1 MNKQASPLRQAWTVF
16 RLCGL
21 PNRRIWA
28 LLGAYYLLTPLSAAA
43 DGLAWLQL
51 VRLMA
56 SGIAPETGLLGVLM
70 DRFGAEPTAVSV
82 GLLFVVKGAL
92 ALLLSYIETLLGAM
106 VRMRIQAAC
115 FERLVFGRW
124 EVLSSQQVGRWTG
137 ALTEEV
143 ATLSKLATSF
153 ISALYALLT
162 AAMLAGMAVAMAP
175 SITVGLAAVG
185 IPTWAVLRSIYG
197 LQTRLSKRQAEA
209 RQGLAADLNESLSG
223 LFQAKASSGEADL
236 ARRALR
242 RQDEILMREKQIGW
256 TLGLVTAFNPLVMG
270 LALLGVA
277 AWGAEANLATLGG
290 VGVLAF
296 RAATQLNTIVGS
308 IGNLTRLSGSVAP
321 VHALASVPAT
331 PAREPLGERLACV
344 RLENA
349 AYSHGRRRV
358 LDGVSLEVTPGRM
371 LLVTGPSGAG
381 KTTLINLLAGL
392 YAPEHGRVVYRGASG
407 EEHDASRRRVRVA
420 YVTQDVHLFSGTVR
434 QNLDAAGRRDDTALW
449 RCLARAG
456 AEDFVR
462 ARGGLDAALAEA
474 GRSLSG
480 GERRRL
486 AVARALAQEA
496 DMLALDEITNGLDD
510 ASKSSLVASV
520 AALAREMPVVAV
532 THDAPAFVS
541 APTRT
546 YTLSPAAQHPNGKDI
561 RS

>member
-1 MNKQASPLRQAWTVF
+1 MWT
-16 RLCGL
+16 
-21 PNRRIWA
+21 

-56 SGIAPETGLLGVLM
+56 SGISPETGMLGLLM
-70 DRFGAEPTAVSV
+70 DRFTHEPTAVSV
-82 GLLFVVKGAL
+82 GLLFIVKGAL
-92 ALLLSYIETLLGAM
+92 TLLLSYIEALLGAM
-106 VRMRIQAAC
+106 VRMNVQEAC

-143 ATLSKLATSF
+143 ATLSKMATSF
-153 ISALYALLT
+153 VSAVYALLT

-223 LFQAKASSGEADL
+223 LFQAKASSGEDDL

-242 RQDEILMREKQIGW
+242 RQEEILTREKQIGW

-277 AWGAEANLATLGG
+277 AWGSEANLATLGG

-308 IGNLTRLSGSVAP
+308 IGNLTRLAGSVTP
-321 VHALASVPAT
+321 VYALASVPPS
-331 PAREPLGERLACV
+331 PAREPLGERLAAV

-349 AYSHGRRRV
+349 SYSHGRRRV
-358 LDGVSLEVTPGRM
+358 LDRVTLEVAPGRM

-392 YAPEHGRVVYRGASG
+392 YAPEHGRVVYRGISG
-407 EEHDASRRRVRVA
+407 EEHDAIRRRVRVA
-420 YVTQDVHLFSGTVR
+420 YVAQDVHLFSGTVR
-434 QNLDAAGRRDDTALW
+434 ENLDASGRREDEALW
-449 RCLARAG
+449 RCLRRAG

-462 ARGGLDAALAEA
+462 ARGGLDAVLAEA

-496 DMLALDEITNGLDD
+496 DLLALDEITNGLDE
-510 ASKSSLVASV
+510 ASKSSLVDSV
-520 AALAREMPVVAV
+520 AALALEMPVVAV
-532 THDAPAFVS
+532 THDAPAFES

-546 YTLSPAAQHPNGKDI
+546 YSLSPAAQHPSGKDI

>member
-1 MNKQASPLRQAWTVF
+1 MNKPGSSLRQAWTVL

-21 PNRRIWA
+21 PDRRMWA

-56 SGIAPETGLLGVLM
+56 SGISPETGLLGVLM
-70 DRFGAEPTAVSV
+70 DRFSREPTAVSV

-92 ALLLSYIETLLGAM
+92 TLLLAYIETLIGAM
-106 VRMRIQAAC
+106 VRMKIQSSC

-143 ATLSKLATSF
+143 ATLSKMATSF
-153 ISALYALLT
+153 VSALYALLT

-175 SITVGLAAVG
+175 SITIGLAAVA

-223 LFQAKASSGEADL
+223 LFQAKASSGEDDL
-236 ARRALR
+236 SRRALR
-242 RQDEILMREKQIGW
+242 RQEEILTREKQIGW

-277 AWGAEANLATLGG
+277 AWGGEANLATLGG

-308 IGNLTRLSGSVAP
+308 IGNLTRLAGSVAP
-321 VHALASVPAT
+321 VHALASVPAS
-331 PAREPLGERLACV
+331 PAREPLGERLAGV
-344 RLENA
+344 RLEKA
-349 AYSHGRRRV
+349 SYSHGRRRV
-358 LDGVSLEVTPGRM
+358 LDGVSLEVAPGRM

-392 YAPEHGRVVYRGASG
+392 YAPEHGRVVYRGISG
-407 EEHDASRRRVRVA
+407 AEHDAVRRRVRVA
-420 YVTQDVHLFSGTVR
+420 YVAQDVHLFSGTVR
-434 QNLDAAGRRDDTALW
+434 ENLDASGRRDDAALW
-449 RCLARAG
+449 RCLQRAG

-496 DMLALDEITNGLDD
+496 DLLALDEITNGLDE

-520 AALAREMPVVAV
+520 AALALEMPVVAV
-532 THDAPAFVS
+532 THDAPAFAS
-541 APTRT
+541 APTMT
-546 YTLSPAAQHPNGKDI
+546 YSLSPAIPHPNGKDT